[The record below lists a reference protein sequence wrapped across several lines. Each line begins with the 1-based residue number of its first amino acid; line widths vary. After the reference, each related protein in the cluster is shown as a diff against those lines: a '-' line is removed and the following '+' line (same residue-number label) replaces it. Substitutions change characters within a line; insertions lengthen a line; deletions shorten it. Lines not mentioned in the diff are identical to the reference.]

1 MTSANTATEPT
12 DPLARLQALRG
23 DAVRP
28 IPSRPETWRIGTLDV
43 EQRAAVQAAEGPT
56 VIFGGPGTGKTHT
69 MRERALDMV
78 RRGASPETVT
88 ILSYSGYTA
97 GVLRK
102 EINEAVG
109 GECQAL
115 GFFVG
120 TFHRLCTHLLRRH
133 GASAAGIRSNF
144 TIWDSDTAK
153 QAMSQM
159 LNGYGNRPGV
169 IAQMADQDEMVT
181 KLTDG
186 EITRLWNWHSHNRN
200 NGPERQ
206 REAADPRWPDFAAL
220 YQREKLSQ
228 NAVDFDDMIHLAISA
243 LNNENVKQRY
253 SRGRTRHLFVD
264 EFQDLGTNHYEL
276 LRLLAGPTDS
286 ITIVCDPN
294 QSIYAW
300 RGADSN
306 LLERFTL
313 DYPKCSQ
320 HMLSVNHRS
329 AANIVKL
336 TQAFNQ
342 SPDFAGLTRDFQR
355 AIRPPGE
362 NIRIL
367 NTARTPQN
375 QYTEVVNEIKRL
387 VENGMSYTDIGIIY
401 RSGRTASR
409 LAPRLESQNVPYF
422 VQNAGPAR
430 RSRTMSCTV
439 AMLELVVNPWNTMA
453 LSLAGNTDPERSA
466 TQRINTSV
474 AAEVRNLADQEGV
487 NLVTAAAMAMEN
499 YVPETPVH
507 QQLQH
512 VVETYDALET
522 LLVNSEPPATP
533 ESMLDAAYRALVRRS
548 TPGSVPA
555 TDTSLDQTRS
565 LARRFTED
573 TIAVKPDSDPRNL
586 LSGFVELLTE
596 GGQVQQIDPDN
607 NPETALPRGVTLS
620 TIHASKGR
628 QFTCVFF
635 VDLNDN
641 AIPGEKVRD
650 QSPALYEEQR
660 LFYVG
665 ISRALNLLYLC
676 YSQEDDTGKVTPP
689 SRLLNILTAPR
700 SNEE

>member
-1 MTSANTATEPT
+1 MTSSKT
-12 DPLARLQALRG
+12 DEELNNPLARLQRLRG
-23 DAVRP
+23 DTVRP
-28 IPSRPETWRIGTLDV
+28 IPSQPDTWHVGTLDI
-43 EQRAAVQAAEGPT
+43 EQRTAVQATEGPT
-56 VIFGGPGTGKTHT
+56 IIFGGPGTGKTHT
-69 MRERALDMV
+69 MRERAIDMV

-97 GVLRK
+97 GVLRR

-133 GASAAGIRSNF
+133 GAIAAGIRPNF

-153 QAMSQM
+153 QAINHM
-159 LNGYGNRPGV
+159 LNGYGNRIGA
-169 IAQMADQDEMVT
+169 IAEMAGPDETPV

-186 EITRLWNWHSHNRN
+186 EVSRLWEWHSHNRN
-200 NGPERQ
+200 HAEQRQ
-206 REAADPRWPDFAAL
+206 RQPTDPRWPDFAAL

-243 LNNENVKQRY
+243 LSNENVKQRY

-264 EFQDLGTNHYEL
+264 EFQDLGAIHYQL
-276 LRLLAGPTDS
+276 LKLLAGPTGS
-286 ITIVCDPN
+286 ITIVYDPN

-300 RGADSN
+300 RGADSS
-306 LLERFTL
+306 LIERFML
-313 DYPKCSQ
+313 DYPKYTQ

-342 SPDFAGLTRDFQR
+342 SPNFAGLTRDFQR

-367 NTARTPQN
+367 NSARTPQH

-401 RSGRTASR
+401 RSGRTAKR
-409 LAPRLESQNVPYF
+409 LAQRLESHNVPYF

-430 RSRTMSCTV
+430 RSRTLSGTI

-453 LSLAGNTDPERSA
+453 LSIAGNTDPERSA
-466 TQRINTSV
+466 TKRINTSV
-474 AAEVRNLADQEGV
+474 AAEVRDLAEREGV
-487 NLVTAAAMAMEN
+487 NLVTASALAMEN
-499 YVPETPVH
+499 YVPDTPVH
-507 QQLQH
+507 DQLQH
-512 VVETYDALET
+512 VVQTYATLEDMLTNGGATSTPEIMLET
-522 LLVNSEPPATP
+522 T
-533 ESMLDAAYRALVRRS
+533 YRALVRQS

-555 TDTSLDQTRS
+555 SDTSLDQTRA
-565 LARRFTED
+565 LARRFMED
-573 TIAVKPDSDPRNL
+573 TIAVKPDSDPRTL
-586 LSGFVELLTE
+586 LLGFVELLAE
-596 GGQVQQIDPDN
+596 GGQAQQNDPEKY
-607 NPETALPRGVTLS
+607 PETALPRGVTLS

-628 QFTCVFF
+628 QFPCVFF
-635 VDLNDN
+635 IDLNDHT
-641 AIPGEKVRD
+641 IPGEKVRD
-650 QSPALYEEQR
+650 DSPALYEEQR

-665 ISRALNLLYLC
+665 ISRALNVLYLC
-676 YSQEDDTGKVTPP
+676 YSQEDENGKVTPA
-689 SRLLNILTAPR
+689 SRLLNVLTAPG
-700 SNEE
+700 SAEQ